1 MLLSFDTGVK
11 SYTVNGVENA
21 FSANLT
27 DGNFIDR
34 LCEAVTTLERQ
45 HKAFSVPDDANLD
58 DTLDAIRGYD
68 KNVRKA
74 IDGVL
79 GDGVSDKVFGDL
91 STFALAGG
99 QPIWLNLLFSIM
111 EESERQFAEE
121 ERAVNPKLKK
131 FIRKYGKK

>member
-1 MLLSFDTGVK
+1 MELSFDTGVK

-34 LCEAVTTLERQ
+34 LCEAVTKLEKQ
-45 HKAFSVPDDANLD
+45 HKALSVPENASTDDM
-58 DTLDAIRGYD
+58 LDAIREYD
-68 KNVRKA
+68 KNVRKT

-91 STFALAGG
+91 SAFALAGG

-111 EESERQFAEE
+111 EESERQFSEE

-131 FIRKYGKK
+131 FISKYGKK